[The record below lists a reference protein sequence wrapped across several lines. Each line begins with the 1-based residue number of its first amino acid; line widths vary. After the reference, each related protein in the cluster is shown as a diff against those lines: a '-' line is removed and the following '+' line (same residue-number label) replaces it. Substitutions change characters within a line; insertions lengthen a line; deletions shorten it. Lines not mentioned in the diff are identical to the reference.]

1 MEPSLISFLSF
12 LITFQLLFVGIFLI
26 THKKGNRRNNILLG
40 TIFILI
46 AWNMG
51 NLTLQ
56 MNGVVFKWEF
66 LQDIDDG
73 FFLLYG
79 PIFYLYAQ
87 GVIFK
92 DFKLSRGNLL
102 HLIPYLLLTISLLS
116 FKNLTP
122 VTSEDII
129 MNDLPWQFYLIGALM
144 YAHFFVYLGLTYKS
158 LLKYRKIIK
167 ENYSQ
172 IDQINLDW
180 LSVSINTFALV
191 AFVSLIQSFITLAE
205 NRSVFMV
212 TSVLLLI
219 FIFYFVNKVILK
231 ALRQPEIFAG
241 IAQNET
247 SKYLGSNLTPS
258 QIEEY
263 KKQLLALLN
272 TEKPFLNPQVSLT
285 DLSEKLSV
293 STKHLSQV
301 INQSFNKSFFDFVN
315 TYRIQEVQQIL
326 KESKDDKL
334 TVLEAMYEAGFNSKS
349 SFNTAFKKETGQTPS
364 EFRKK
369 HLTNAFD
376 ILISVDCDNHSGD
389 ICCIIY

>member
-1 MEPSLISFLSF
+1 MDTSLISYLSF
-12 LITFQLLFVGIFLI
+12 LIAFQLLFVGIFLI
-26 THKKGNRRNNILLG
+26 THKKGNRRNNMLLS
-40 TIFILI
+40 TVFFMI

-51 NLTLQ
+51 DLTLQ

-66 LQDIDDG
+66 LQHIDDG

-87 GVIFK
+87 GVIFR
-92 DFKLSRGNLL
+92 DFKLSSRDLL
-102 HLIPYLLLTISLLS
+102 HLTPYLLLTISILS
-116 FKNLTP
+116 LNNLVP
-122 VTSEDII
+122 NLSEEII
-129 MNDLPWQFYLIGALM
+129 MNDLPWQFYLLSALM
-144 YAHFFVYLGLTYKS
+144 YVHLFVYLGLTYKS
-158 LLKYRKIIK
+158 LWKYRLIIK
-167 ENYSQ
+167 NKYSQ

-180 LSVSINTFALV
+180 LSVSINTFGLV

-205 NRSVFMV
+205 NRSVFIV
-212 TSVLLLI
+212 TLVLLLI
-219 FIFYFVNKVILK
+219 FVFYFVNKVILK

-247 SKYLGSNLTPS
+247 TKYMGSNLTPS

-301 INQSFNKSFFDFVN
+301 INQSFNKSFFDFIN

-334 TVLEAMYEAGFNSKS
+334 TVLEAMYQAGFNSKS
-349 SFNTAFKKETGQTPS
+349 SFNTAFKKETGLTPT
-364 EFRKK
+364 EFRQM
-369 HLTNAFD
+369 
-376 ILISVDCDNHSGD
+376 I
-389 ICCIIY
+389 

>member
-1 MEPSLISFLSF
+1 MDLSLISYLSF

-40 TIFILI
+40 ALFILI

-51 NLTLQ
+51 DLTLQ
-56 MNGVVFKWEF
+56 INGVFFKWEF
-66 LQDIDDG
+66 LQHIDDG

-87 GVIFK
+87 GVIFR
-92 DFKLSRGNLL
+92 DFKLSGGNLL

-116 FKNLTP
+116 IRNFTP
-122 VTSEDII
+122 STSEEII
-129 MNDLPWQFYLIGALM
+129 KNEMPWQFYLISALM
-144 YAHFFVYLGLTYKS
+144 YAHIFVYLGLTYKS
-158 LLKYRKIIK
+158 LWKYRKIIK
-167 ENYSQ
+167 NKYSQ
-172 IDQINLDW
+172 IDQINLEW
-180 LSVSINTFALV
+180 LSSSLNTFGILT
-191 AFVSLIQSFITLAE
+191 FVSLIQNFIALAE
-205 NRSVFMV
+205 NRSVFIV
-212 TSVLLLI
+212 TLVLLLI

-247 SKYLGSNLTPS
+247 TKYLGSNLTLD

-263 KKQLLALLN
+263 KKQLLALLRS
-272 TEKPFLNPQVSLT
+272 EKPFLDPQVSLT

-301 INQSFNKSFFDFVN
+301 INQSFNKSFFDFIN
-315 TYRIQEVQQIL
+315 SYRIQEVQQIL

-334 TVLEAMYEAGFNSKS
+334 TVLEAMYQAGFNSKS
-349 SFNTAFKKETGQTPS
+349 SFNTAFKKETGLTPT
-364 EFRKK
+364 EFRRM
-369 HLTNAFD
+369 
-376 ILISVDCDNHSGD
+376 I
-389 ICCIIY
+389 

>member
-1 MEPSLISFLSF
+1 MEPSLISLLSF

-46 AWNMG
+46 AWNIG
-51 NLTLQ
+51 DLTLQ

-66 LQDIDDG
+66 LQLIDDG

-79 PIFYLYAQ
+79 PIIYLYAQ
-87 GVIFK
+87 GVIFR
-92 DFKLSRGNLL
+92 DFKLSSGNLL
-102 HLIPYLLLTISLLS
+102 HLIPYILLTISLLS
-116 FKNLTP
+116 LRNLTP
-122 VTSEDII
+122 VTSEEII
-129 MNDLPWQFYLIGALM
+129 KFDLPWQFYLLSALM
-144 YAHFFVYLGLTYKS
+144 YAHIFVYLGLTYKS
-158 LLKYRKIIK
+158 LWKYRKIIK
-167 ENYSQ
+167 NKYSQ

-180 LSVSINTFALV
+180 LSFSLNTFGLLT
-191 AFVSLIQSFITLAE
+191 FVSLIHNFIALAE

-212 TSVLLLI
+212 TLVLLLI

-241 IAQNET
+241 ITQNET

-263 KKQLLALLN
+263 KKQLLALLR
-272 TEKPFLNPQVSLT
+272 TEKSFLDPQVNLT

-301 INQSFNKSFFDFVN
+301 INQSFNKSFFDFIN

-326 KESKDDKL
+326 KESMDDKL
-334 TVLEAMYEAGFNSKS
+334 TVLEAMYQVGFNSKS
-349 SFNTAFKKETGQTPS
+349 SFNTAFKKETGQTPT
-364 EFRKK
+364 EFRKM
-369 HLTNAFD
+369 
-376 ILISVDCDNHSGD
+376 I
-389 ICCIIY
+389 